1 MPNIN
6 IMATDIE
13 QEVASA
19 VNELQSVEFN
29 QLTKLIN
36 NHDERAVIYNIQKM
50 YNGYSID
57 LLENS
62 VVVPARKKNVD
73 HDTVDCIWVML
84 DDVDNIHD
92 SHYFKGEYPVSIV
105 CQVNTRLIKEYVRVK
120 ADTLGNLTYLQER
133 YFARSYNNDP
143 NENLKL
149 EFVLVVSDQSLVN
162 EIYDLDLQIPYTI
175 AVYNFAEGGSVNVAY
190 C

>member
-29 QLTKLIN
+29 QLTKLIK

-73 HDTVDCIWVML
+73 HDTVDCIWV
-84 DDVDNIHD
+84 
-92 SHYFKGEYPVSIV
+92 SIS
-105 CQVNTRLIKEYVRVK
+105 
-120 ADTLGNLTYLQER
+120 
-133 YFARSYNNDP
+133 SYN
-143 NENLKL
+143 
-149 EFVLVVSDQSLVN
+149 
-162 EIYDLDLQIPYTI
+162 
-175 AVYNFAEGGSVNVAY
+175 A
-190 C
+190 